1 MTFLAKMATL
11 VERAS
16 VVAVQS
22 SMLPCDE
29 FSTIIFIHCVRAD
42 GAIRFILGVDV
53 YQGSPVSV
61 GSAVHARIDTH
72 FYYIAALDGSFVIH
86 VLVGQPCGALLAL
99 LVPLR
104 LLEVAAFGLHNKFGG
119 WIQNAHALDHNR

>member
-1 MTFLAKMATL
+1 MTFLAKMAAL
-11 VERAS
+11 VERGS

-22 SMLPCDE
+22 SMLACDE

-42 GAIRFILGVDV
+42 GAIGFILGVNI

-61 GSAVHARIDTH
+61 ESALRARMDPH
-72 FYYIAALDGSFVIH
+72 FYCIAALDGSFVIH

-104 LLEVAAFGLHNKFGG
+104 LLEVAASDWHNKFGG
-119 WIQNAHALDHNR
+119 WIQNAHVLDHNR